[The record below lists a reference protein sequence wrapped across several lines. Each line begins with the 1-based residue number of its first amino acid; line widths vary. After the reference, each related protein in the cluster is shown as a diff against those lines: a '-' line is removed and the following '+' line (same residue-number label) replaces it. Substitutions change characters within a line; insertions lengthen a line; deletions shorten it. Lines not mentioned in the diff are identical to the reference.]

1 MVGRAVALATEDGM
15 IRRLV
20 AAAAMLAVSVLLV
33 LLARDVWLWD
43 RAVHDADTRAAV
55 APVSPAAWRAATTLP
70 AGLVRGL
77 LGINDD
83 LLFRR
88 TMMGAIHAASRFPTT
103 DTQKQRSVL
112 ETQLARIARNDP
124 DKARASRAADYLG
137 VLFYTDPPTPDQA
150 ANAYQDPTQSG
161 PSNQLTPEQKA
172 MVQFVNAVRLDPGN
186 DNAQRNLE
194 RMLRQPQPPPH
205 QGSPQPGGGE
215 QFGHKGSGARPPGHG
230 Y

>member
-1 MVGRAVALATEDGM
+1 M
-15 IRRLV
+15 IRRVV
-20 AAAAMLAVSVLLV
+20 AAAAMLAVAVFLV
-33 LLARDVWLWD
+33 LLARDVWHWD
-43 RAVHDADTRAAV
+43 RAVRDADTRAAV
-55 APVSPAAWRAATTLP
+55 APLSPAAWQAESTLP
-70 AGLVRGL
+70 AGLTRRL

-83 LLFRR
+83 LVFRR
-88 TMMGAIHAASRFPTT
+88 TMMQAIHTASRPATT
-103 DTQKQRSVL
+103 VSQKQRSIL
-112 ETQLARIARNDP
+112 ETTLARIARNDS

-137 VLFYTDPPTPDQA
+137 VLLYTDPPSPDQA

-172 MVQFVNAVRLDPGN
+172 MAQFLAAVRLNPGN

-205 QGSPQPGGGE
+205 QGSPQPGGGD

>member
-1 MVGRAVALATEDGM
+1 M

-20 AAAAMLAVSVLLV
+20 AAAAMLVAAVFLV
-33 LLARDVWLWD
+33 LLARDVWHWD

-55 APVSPAAWRAATTLP
+55 APISPAAWRAQTTLP
-70 AGLVRGL
+70 ASLTRRL

-83 LLFRR
+83 LAFRS
-88 TMMGAIHAASRFPTT
+88 TMMGAIHAASHFQSTS
-103 DTQKQRSVL
+103 TQKQRAII
-112 ETQLARIARNDP
+112 ETALARIARNDSDP
-124 DKARASRAADYLG
+124 VRASRAADYLG
-137 VLFYTDPPTPDQA
+137 VLLYTDPPSPDQA

-172 MVQFVNAVRLDPGN
+172 IVQFLNAVRLDPNN

-205 QGSPQPGGGE
+205 RGSPQPGGGD
-215 QFGHKGSGARPPGHG
+215 QFGHKGSGARPPGRG